1 MSDTHRYHD
10 EGTVWIQWAYR
21 KQLDLAPGTNLIH
34 HYFERIGLPDWS
46 PNLRNW
52 CVCSDVGGAASC
64 SAEIHLA

>member
-34 HYFERIGLPDWS
+34 HYFERIGLPDWVPKS
-46 PNLRNW
+46 QELVRLLRCW
-52 CVCSDVGGAASC
+52 WRSKLLS
-64 SAEIHLA
+64 